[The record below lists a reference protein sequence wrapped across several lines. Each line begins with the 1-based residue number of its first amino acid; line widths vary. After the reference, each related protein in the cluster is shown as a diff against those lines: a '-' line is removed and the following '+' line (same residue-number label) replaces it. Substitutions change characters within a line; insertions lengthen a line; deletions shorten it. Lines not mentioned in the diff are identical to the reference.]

1 MVASPPP
8 MPPRIYT
15 VSQIQAHVRHIL
27 EEQGSVWVEG
37 EISGHRRYPS
47 GHHYFTLKDEGAQ
60 LSAVLWRST
69 AQRLRF
75 ELEEGLLVR
84 ARGTLT
90 VYEVRGNYQM
100 VVDGVEPVGQGPL
113 QVRFEQMRRRL
124 EEEGLFDP
132 AHKVPLPPYPLRIA
146 LITSPAG
153 AAVRD
158 LITVARRRWPAVEL
172 VVVPVKVQGE
182 GAAGEIAEAIRLAD
196 ARGFDVLIVG
206 RGGGSL
212 EDLWAFNEEVVARA
226 IFAAET
232 PIVSAVGHE
241 VDFTISDFVADLRA
255 PTPSAAAEAVVPDRA
270 AVRGWLDER
279 KVRLSRALRAKVDD
293 LAARLREIEASRA
306 FRDPLDPV
314 RRREQILDVVA
325 GRLTRAFGD
334 RLTRRRADLDRHAG
348 RLDALSPLRV
358 LARGYSVT
366 QLLGRPLL
374 RAADAR
380 PGDRLTTTLAD
391 GEISSTVTM
400 VGHGEEAGL

>member
-1 MVASPPP
+1 

-15 VSQIQAHVRHIL
+15 VSQIQSHVRRLL

-37 EISGHRRYPS
+37 EISGHRCYPS

-75 ELEEGLLVR
+75 ELEDGMLVR

-113 QVRFEQMRRRL
+113 QVRFEQMRKRL
-124 EEEGLFDP
+124 EAEGLFDA
-132 AHKVPLPPYPLRIA
+132 AHKVPLPQYPLRIA
-146 LITSPAG
+146 LITSLAG

-172 VVVPVKVQGE
+172 VVVPVKVQGD
-182 GAAGEIAEAIRLAD
+182 GAAEEIAEAIALAD
-196 ARGFDVLIVG
+196 TLDFDVLIVG

-232 PIVSAVGHE
+232 PVVSAVGHE

-255 PTPSAAAEAVVPDRA
+255 PTPSAAAESVVPDRVA
-270 AVRGWLDER
+270 LEGWLDER
-279 KVRLSRALRAKVDD
+279 RARLARALLARVND
-293 LAARLREIEASRA
+293 LAARLREIEASRV
-306 FRDPLDPV
+306 FRQPLAPL
-314 RRREQILDVVA
+314 REREQGLDLLA
-325 GRLTRAFGD
+325 LRLTRAFGD
-334 RLTRRRADLDRHAG
+334 RLERRRADLDRHAG

-366 QLLGRPLL
+366 QLRGRPLR
-374 RAADAR
+374 RASDAR
-380 PGDRLTTTLAD
+380 PGDRLRTVLAD
-391 GEISSTVTM
+391 GELCSEVTM
-400 VGHGEEAGL
+400 SQDGEEEGRGLRSPS